1 MPTTIH
7 VQEQAI
13 TVISHNESDYI
24 SLTDMVRN
32 QMQEHVI
39 FRWLSLKSTI
49 EYLGEWEALYNPNF
63 NYTEFGTIRNMAG
76 SNNFVLSVKTWVER
90 TGAVGIISKAGRYGG
105 TYAHRDLAYHF
116 GMWISPRF
124 QLLLVKEYQRL
135 KEDEQKQL
143 GWSAKRELS
152 NMKKHPV
159 DVSIAKRRTNHI
171 HTDAVRANLVP
182 DEVDAYHSSLIYAEE
197 ADVLN
202 VKKVQWTFDSEAE
215 NKNFGMTAKEWREA
229 NPGKKGNM
237 RDYATINQLICLSNM
252 EYPKM
257 EPNTFEN
264 RNNTVRNLN
273 AVFIN
278 EGIPQRDRLHKLNKI
293 AIQQMS
299 VLEEVGNRKLL
310 K

>member
-7 VQEQAI
+7 VQEQTI

-135 KEDEQKQL
+135 KEEEQKAI

-152 NMKKHPV
+152 KINY
-159 DVSIAKRRTNHI
+159 HI

-202 VKKVQWTFDSEAE
+202 VAL
-215 NKNFGMTAKEWREA
+215 FGMTAKEWREA

-252 EYPKM
+252 E
-257 EPNTFEN
+257 
-264 RNNTVRNLN
+264 NLN

-293 AIQQMS
+293 AIQQMT